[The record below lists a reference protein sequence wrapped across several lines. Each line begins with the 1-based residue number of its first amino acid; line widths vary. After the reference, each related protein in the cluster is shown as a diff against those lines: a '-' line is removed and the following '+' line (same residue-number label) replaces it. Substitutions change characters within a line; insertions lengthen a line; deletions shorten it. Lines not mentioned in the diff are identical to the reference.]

1 MNQPLRAFGL
11 PGLLLL
17 LLLLPL
23 LSRAQVTAPV
33 PALPSQPLSLT
44 ECLQYALQNQ
54 PLVRQARL
62 DEAIGERQIRVG
74 LSAWLPQIQGTGTYT
89 RNFQLPV
96 AVLPNFTDPT
106 APSQVRRIGLQNT
119 SNLGLQGNQVL
130 YNADVLLAARSAR
143 YVRQQNGQNT
153 VSFQI
158 DVVRNVSKAF
168 YDILL
173 TNEQL
178 RVLDEAIKR
187 QQQQFKDAFAQYEV
201 GLKDKIDYKRAE
213 IAVKNAVTDRK
224 ATAENLK
231 GKYAT
236 LRQLMGAPPEA
247 APVTLAYDTL
257 QLARE
262 TMLDTLEPLAFE
274 RRIELQQLL
283 TQQQLQRLD
292 IDYFRLG
299 FLPTLS
305 AFGNYV
311 KVYQNNAFTEL
322 YKQAFPTS
330 QAGLQLG
337 LPIFTGTR
345 RLQNLKIAELR
356 QDRLSLQVL
365 DTKNQISTEYEQALA
380 RYKGNFLDLRAQGQ
394 NRDDAREIYK
404 IIKLQYDEGIKTYLE
419 VIVAENDL
427 RTSQLNYYNALYAVL
442 AAKLDVQRA
451 LGTLPVAY

>member
-17 LLLLPL
+17 LLLPL
-23 LSRAQVTAPV
+23 LSRAQVAAPA
-33 PALPSQPLSLT
+33 PPLPNQPLSLA
-44 ECLQYALQNQ
+44 ECLQYALLNQ

-74 LSAWLPQIQGTGTYT
+74 LSAWLPQVQGTGTYT

-96 AVLPNFTDPT
+96 AVLPNFTDPS

-158 DVVRNVSKAF
+158 DVVRDVSKAF

-178 RVLDEAIKR
+178 RVLDEAIRR
-187 QQQQFKDAFAQYEV
+187 QQKQFKDAFAQYEV

-224 ATAENLK
+224 STAENLK
-231 GKYAT
+231 GKYAA

-283 TQQQLQRLD
+283 TQQQFQRLD
-292 IDYFRLG
+292 IDYYRLG

-311 KVYQNNAFTEL
+311 KVYQNNEFAEL

-356 QDRLSLQVL
+356 QDRLSLAVL

-380 RYKGNFLDLRAQGQ
+380 RYKGNFIDLQAQGQ

-427 RTSQLNYYNALYAVL
+427 RASQLNYYNALYAVL

-451 LGTLPVAY
+451 LGTLPVTY

>member
-1 MNQPLRAFGL
+1 MKYLIRAFGL
-11 PGLLLL
+11 LCWLLLMPVL
-17 LLLLPL
+17 G
-23 LSRAQVTAPV
+23 RAQATAAAP
-33 PALPSQPLSLT
+33 PLPGQPLTLS

-74 LSAWLPQIQGTGTYT
+74 LSAWLPQVQGLGTYT

-96 AVLPNFTDPT
+96 AVLPNFTDPS
-106 APSQVRRIGLQNT
+106 APAQIRRIGLQNV
-119 SNLGLQGNQVL
+119 SNLSLQANQVL
-130 YNADVLLAARSAR
+130 YNADVLLAARSGR
-143 YVRQQNGQNT
+143 YIRQQNGQNT
-153 VSFQI
+153 VSYQI
-158 DVVRNVSKAF
+158 DVVRDVSKAF

-178 RVLDEAIKR
+178 RVLDEAIRR
-187 QQQQFKDAFAQYEV
+187 QQKQLHDAYAQYQV

-224 ATAENLK
+224 STAENLK

-247 APVTLAYDTL
+247 APVSLTADTL
-257 QLARE
+257 QLLRE

-274 RRIELQQLL
+274 RRIEIQQLL

-292 IDYFRLG
+292 IDYYRLG

-311 KVYQNNAFTEL
+311 KVYQNNQFSEL
-322 YKQAFPTS
+322 YKQAYPTS
-330 QAGLQLG
+330 QAGWQLG
-337 LPIFTGTR
+337 VPIFTGTR

-356 QDRLSLQVL
+356 QDRLSLAVL
-365 DTKNQISTEYEQALA
+365 DTKNQITTEYQQALA
-380 RYKGNFLDLRAQGQ
+380 RYKGAFLDLTAQRQ
-394 NRDDAREIYK
+394 NRDDAREIYT

>member
-1 MNQPLRAFGL
+1 MNQLLRAFGL

-17 LLLLPL
+17 LLLPL
-23 LSRAQVTAPV
+23 LSRAQVAAPA
-33 PALPSQPLSLT
+33 PTLPEQPLSLT

-74 LSAWLPQIQGTGTYT
+74 LSAWLPQIQGQGTYT

-106 APSQVRRIGLQNT
+106 APAQIRRIGLQNT

-158 DVVRNVSKAF
+158 DVVRDVSKAF

-178 RVLDEAIKR
+178 RVLDEAIRR
-187 QQQQFKDAFAQYEV
+187 QQKQLKDARAQYEV

-231 GKYAT
+231 GKYAV

-262 TMLDTLEPLAFE
+262 TLLDTLEPLAFE

-292 IDYFRLG
+292 IDYYRLG
-299 FLPTLS
+299 FLPSLT
-305 AFGNYV
+305 AFGNYT
-311 KVYQNNAFTEL
+311 KVYQNNDFSEL

-337 LPIFTGTR
+337 VPIFTGTR

-380 RYKGNFLDLRAQGQ
+380 RYKGNFLDLQAQAQ

-427 RTSQLNYYNALYAVL
+427 RASQLNYYNALYAVL

-451 LGTLPVAY
+451 LGTLPVTY